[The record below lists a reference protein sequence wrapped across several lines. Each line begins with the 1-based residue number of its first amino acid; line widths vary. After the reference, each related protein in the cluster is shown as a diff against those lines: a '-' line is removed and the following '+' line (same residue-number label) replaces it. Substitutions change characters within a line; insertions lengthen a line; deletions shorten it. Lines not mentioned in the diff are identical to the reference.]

1 MVGNTANAVRNGLM
15 VVLIIFL
22 IYNLIKFL
30 IQLIQMGGNSYGIN
44 YMSEL
49 W

>member
-1 MVGNTANAVRNGLM
+1 M

-30 IQLIQMGGNSYGIN
+30 IQMGGNSYGIN

-49 W
+49 WGTSIR